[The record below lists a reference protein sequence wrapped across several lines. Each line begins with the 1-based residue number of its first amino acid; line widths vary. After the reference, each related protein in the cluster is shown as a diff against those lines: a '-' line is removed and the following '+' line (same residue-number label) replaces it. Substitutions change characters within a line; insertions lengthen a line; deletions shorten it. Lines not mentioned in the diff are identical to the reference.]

1 MKSRPSA
8 ATSESLALSVHEAE
22 VDRCGS
28 AAGVNAM
35 TGAKDANS
43 VDGSSGVGGGVKSSW
58 VGHAS
63 RTWLVVVGGAGKASK
78 RDVSDDDALE
88 SLKSMLSVLSERLQ
102 VYVSKVSRV
111 Y

>member
-8 ATSESLALSVHEAE
+8 ATSESLALSVHEVE
-22 VDRCGS
+22 VYIYGS
-28 AAGVNAM
+28 VAGVNPM
-35 TGAKDANS
+35 IGVKDANS

-63 RTWLVVVGGAGKASK
+63 RIGLIVVGGGGKASK

-88 SLKSMLSVLSERLQ
+88 SPKSMLPVLSGRL
-102 VYVSKVSRV
+102 
-111 Y
+111 